1 MNATGRHRDESENAL
16 TQNDKES
23 KIEET
28 NPITVQSESVLPA
41 PFEDEALPKPFE
53 DVSLNDEEISSRAET
68 SEVQRVGLRNK
79 AILAIIAASVLIL
92 GVVTAFALSSS
103 NPRVPEAL
111 KTVTAGSD
119 NSAICESF
127 VQASLG
133 CDVTWLPNA
142 TEKRGALLNQS
153 IAAGSSV
160 DADTK
165 VVLTYSSGPATSEM
179 PNLKNKTVAEAEA
192 ALYEMNVSVS
202 EIKEIPG
209 ADIPKGNVISSS
221 VAAGTKVENGSS
233 VILSVSNGKAGVP
246 NWSDKTK
253 EFVETDAKKLG
264 LEVNF
269 VYEESEKASDLVL
282 SQTPAAGEVSSED
295 KVKVVLSK
303 SFASKDIKV
312 PDVIGKAAVSAQ
324 AELAAAGFRHIK
336 TVTVTNSEVTST
348 QVTQVVPGVG
358 QIGKSEE
365 NLVIIVSSPSK

>member
-1 MNATGRHRDESENAL
+1 MSLAGRPEEESES
-16 TQNDKES
+16 TPTHSDTEKPVDEKS
-23 KIEET
+23 S
-28 NPITVQSESVLPA
+28 TVILL
-41 PFEDEALPKPFE
+41 EDEYP
-53 DVSLNDEEISSRAET
+53 EILRKNTAAVAEKRRIGRR
-68 SEVQRVGLRNK
+68 EK
-79 AILAIIAASVLIL
+79 LAF
-92 GVVTAFALSSS
+92 GVIALSVMVAGATTIFAVSS
-103 NPRVPEAL
+103 SEPQVPEAAA
-111 KTVTAGSD
+111 TVSAGSD
-119 NSAICESF
+119 NVAICESF
-127 VQASLG
+127 VQSSLG
-133 CDVTWLPNA
+133 CKVEWIPNA
-142 TEKRGALLNQS
+142 TEKRGALLTQS
-153 IAAGSSV
+153 IAAGSRV
-160 DADTK
+160 DKETPI
-165 VVLTYSSGPATSEM
+165 VLTYSSGPATSEM

-209 ADIPKGNVISSS
+209 AEIPKGNVISSS

-233 VILSVSNGKAGVP
+233 VVLSVSNGKAGVP
-246 NWSDKTK
+246 NWSEKTK

-282 SQTPAAGEVSSED
+282 SQTPAAGEVSSTD
-295 KVKVVLSK
+295 KVEVVLSK

>member
-1 MNATGRHRDESENAL
+1 MSLTERPEEESESARIHSG
-16 TQNDKES
+16 TEDQVEK
-23 KIEET
+23 T
-28 NPITVQSESVLPA
+28 NPAEGIFGT
-41 PFEDEALPKPFE
+41 EDARDGEILSRSALGEK
-53 DVSLNDEEISSRAET
+53 R
-68 SEVQRVGLRNK
+68 RVNLRNK
-79 AILAIIAASVLIL
+79 IILGVVALSVLIL
-92 GVVTAFALSSS
+92 GIVTAFALSNS
-103 NPRVPEAL
+103 NPRVPEAMNPA
-111 KTVTAGSD
+111 VAGAD
-119 NSAICESF
+119 NAAICENF
-127 VQASLG
+127 TKLTLG
-133 CDVTWLPNA
+133 CEVEWVPNA
-142 TEKRGALLNQS
+142 TEKRGTLLTQS

-160 DADTK
+160 DKDTAI
-165 VVLTYSSGPATSEM
+165 VLTYSSGPATSEM

-233 VILSVSNGKAGVP
+233 VVLSVSNGKAGVP

>member
-1 MNATGRHRDESENAL
+1 MSLAGSPEDESKNTPIQGDTEKSVEENSPTADL
-16 TQNDKES
+16 
-23 KIEET
+23 
-28 NPITVQSESVLPA
+28 V
-41 PFEDEALPKPFE
+41 EDEFFG
-53 DVSLNDEEISSRAET
+53 ISR
-68 SEVQRVGLRNK
+68 RNK
-79 AILAIIAASVLIL
+79 AVEAEQRRISRRPKLAVGAIALAVLIGGGATVFAASNSKPQI
-92 GVVTAFALSSS
+92 
-103 NPRVPEAL
+103 PEAM
-111 KTVTAGSD
+111 KTVSAGS
-119 NSAICESF
+119 NNTEICESF
-127 VQASLG
+127 IKTSIG

-142 TEKRGALLNQS
+142 TEKRGALLGQS
-153 IAAGSSV
+153 ISAGSRV
-160 DADTK
+160 DKDTK

-179 PNLKNKTVAEAEA
+179 PNLKNKTVAEAET

-365 NLVIIVSSPSK
+365 NLVIIVSNPSK

>member
-1 MNATGRHRDESENAL
+1 MNSTGRPEEESENTLIHSDTAKHVEK
-16 TQNDKES
+16 DS
-23 KIEET
+23 
-28 NPITVQSESVLPA
+28 PTVVHV
-41 PFEDEALPKPFE
+41 EDEYSGRLTIKKAT
-53 DVSLNDEEISSRAET
+53 IAE
-68 SEVQRVGLRNK
+68 QGRIDRRGK
-79 AILAIIAASVLIL
+79 LAIGVIALAVLIGGGATVFAASNSKP
-92 GVVTAFALSSS
+92 T
-103 NPRVPEAL
+103 VPEAL
-111 KTVTAGSD
+111 ASASAGTD
-119 NSAICESF
+119 GSAICENF
-127 VQASLG
+127 VQAALG
-133 CDVTWLPNA
+133 CDVEWVPNA
-142 TEKRGALLNQS
+142 TEKRGTLLTQS
-153 IAAGSSV
+153 IAAGSRV
-160 DADTK
+160 DRDTK
-165 VVLTYSSGPATSEM
+165 IALTYSSGPATAEM
-179 PNLKNKTVAEAEA
+179 PNLKNKTVSEAQA

-221 VAAGTKVENGSS
+221 VAAGAKVENGSS
-233 VILSVSNGKAGVP
+233 VVLSVSNGKAGVP

-358 QIGKSEE
+358 QVGKSEE

>member
-1 MNATGRHRDESENAL
+1 MSFTERPESESES
-16 TQNDKES
+16 TQIHSGTEDQVDK
-23 KIEET
+23 T
-28 NPITVQSESVLPA
+28 NPTSVISRSAYSE
-41 PFEDEALPKPFE
+41 KR
-53 DVSLNDEEISSRAET
+53 RAN
-68 SEVQRVGLRNK
+68 LRNK
-79 AILAIIAASVLIL
+79 IILGAVALSVLIL
-92 GVVTAFALSSS
+92 GIVMALTLSGSS
-103 NPRVPEAL
+103 PKVPEAMNPAL
-111 KTVTAGSD
+111 AGSD
-119 NSAICESF
+119 NTAICKKF
-127 VQASLG
+127 VEASLG
-133 CDVTWLPNA
+133 CGVEWVPNA
-142 TEKRGALLNQS
+142 TEKRGALLTQS
-153 IAAGSSV
+153 VAAGSNV
-160 DADTK
+160 DKNTS

-179 PNLKNKTVAEAEA
+179 PNLKNKTVDEAEA
-192 ALYEMNVSVS
+192 ALYEMNVTVS
-202 EIKEIPG
+202 EIKEVPG
-209 ADIPKGNVISSS
+209 ADIPKGNVISSN

>member
-1 MNATGRHRDESENAL
+1 MSFPERPENESES
-16 TQNDKES
+16 TQIHSGKAKHVDENS
-23 KIEET
+23 
-28 NPITVQSESVLPA
+28 PTVIQL
-41 PFEDEALPKPFE
+41 EDEYS
-53 DVSLNDEEISSRAET
+53 SLLRTEKATTAEH
-68 SEVQRVGLRNK
+68 RRIDRRGK
-79 AILAIIAASVLIL
+79 LAIGVIALAVLMGGATTVFAASNSRPNVP
-92 GVVTAFALSSS
+92 AALASAS
-103 NPRVPEAL
+103 
-111 KTVTAGSD
+111 AGAD
-119 NSAICESF
+119 NSAICENF
-127 VQASLG
+127 VQVSLD
-133 CDVTWLPNA
+133 CEVEWIPNA
-142 TEKRGALLNQS
+142 TEKRGTLLTQS
-153 IAAGSSV
+153 IAAGSRV
-160 DADTK
+160 DRDTK
-165 VVLTYSSGPATSEM
+165 ISLTYSSGPATSEM
-179 PNLKNKTVAEAEA
+179 PNLKNKTVSEAEA

-202 EIKEIPG
+202 EIKETPG

-233 VILSVSNGKAGVP
+233 VVLSVSNGKAGVP

-264 LEVNF
+264 LEVEF

-358 QIGKSEE
+358 QTGKSEE